1 MKSIL
6 ISTPYYFG
14 YIWAINQFCK
24 KLFNISKMNEIIF
37 ILVCLIGQLS
47 MDVIHERY
55 AIPQIFY
62 ALTHHAFY
70 MGLVILLFQA
80 DIGKKILASSIL
92 ITLTALLGNFFG
104 SFFCCIELFFLHTVK
119 KVPEPFLNDR
129 DSYLILYASFFI
141 LILAVCVISRRLVS
155 VFNGKPGRWYV
166 VLAIPLLAITAIIDI
181 ANWGSSNGILVTSN
195 GRMGLYYDQLFSH
208 TEICTIT
215 ALSMF
220 ASGFYVFGMDKIYS
234 EQRKSSQYHAQITA
248 YKMLAD
254 QYRQSER
261 LRHDIKNHMIAL
273 SGLMENREF
282 EKMKVYLGKMEAT
295 GGLSCN
301 EETTGN
307 KVVDAILHQKRQQ
320 AENSNI
326 LWECDVRIPKECRI
340 NEFDLCVLFGNLL
353 DNAVEACERLLTQD
367 DRFISIQA
375 KTVKKCFL
383 LEVKNSTDT
392 TYRRENGLSAKEN
405 LPEHGIGLLNTN
417 DVVRNYNGATD
428 ISVKDG
434 IFTISILIP
443 LQNHP
448 IENRSWHPI
457 DF

>member
-6 ISTPYYFG
+6 ISIPYYLG
-14 YIWAINQFCK
+14 YIWAIGQFCK
-24 KLFNISKMNEIIF
+24 KFFNISKINEIKFIF
-37 ILVCLIGQLS
+37 VCIIGQLS
-47 MDVIHERY
+47 MNVIHERY
-55 AIPQIFY
+55 AIPYILY
-62 ALTHHAFY
+62 TLIHHAFY

-92 ITLTALLGNFFG
+92 ITLTALLGDFCG
-104 SFFCCIELFFLHTVK
+104 SFLCCIGLFFLHTVK

-129 DSYLILYASFFI
+129 DSYLILYVSFFI
-141 LILAVCVISRRLVS
+141 LILAICAISRRLVS
-155 VFNGKPGRWYV
+155 VFNGKSRRWYV
-166 VLAIPLLAITAIIDI
+166 ILAIPLLAITAIIDI
-181 ANWGSSNGILVTSN
+181 ANWGSCNGILVTSN
-195 GRMGLYYDQLFSH
+195 GNMGLYYDQLFSH
-208 TEICTIT
+208 AEICTIT

-248 YKMLAD
+248 YKMLAE

-273 SGLMENREF
+273 SGLLENREF
-282 EKMKVYLGKMEAT
+282 EKMKSYLGNMEAT
-295 GGLSCN
+295 GGFSSH

-307 KVVDAILHQKRQQ
+307 KVVDAILDQKRHR

-353 DNAVEACERLLTQD
+353 DNAVEACERLLTPNE
-367 DRFISIQA
+367 RFIRIQA
-375 KTVKKCFL
+375 QTVKKCFL
-383 LEVKNSTDT
+383 LEVHNSTGPA
-392 TYRRENGLSAKEN
+392 YKQENGLSAKEN
-405 LPEHGIGLLNTN
+405 PLEHGIGLLNIN
-417 DVVRNYNGATD
+417 DVVRNYNGVTD
-428 ISVKDG
+428 ISVNDG

-443 LQNHP
+443 IHDYP
-448 IENRSWHPI
+448 I
-457 DF
+457 